1 MTQPVSRTP
10 VVDLAVFTALVLKQR
25 EGRSVVDA
33 RILIECKNG
42 LHGSVRFAGVDQ

>member
-33 RILIECKNG
+33 RILIEAIAEAKRARN
-42 LHGSVRFAGVDQ
+42 